1 MSFKSLIQEASVVL
15 DMGLLI
21 AIAVLLLESYQK
33 LKNICYSLLYC
44 IVTIARRDHTRVKVW
59 DC

>member
-21 AIAVLLLESYQK
+21 AIAIAVLLLESYQK
-33 LKNICYSLLYC
+33 LKNICYSC
-44 IVTIARRDHTRVKVW
+44 IVL
-59 DC
+59 

>member
-33 LKNICYSLLYC
+33 LKNICYSC
-44 IVTIARRDHTRVKVW
+44 IVLQQ
-59 DC
+59 